1 VDKEKRQYFRI
12 DTEIPVT
19 VHLPDGEIL
28 PAVIVNLSVGG
39 LKFSCGRDT
48 VHQILPKD
56 QRTPGQ
62 IMGVM
67 IEIQFDL
74 QSSAQPRVSLNAM
87 ARVIHSE
94 RLAQDVFHVGVQ
106 FIRIEEADLAAL
118 KSYIDANLPQQLA

>member
-1 VDKEKRQYFRI
+1 MDREKRQYFRL
-12 DTEIPVT
+12 DTEIPLT
-19 VHLPDGEIL
+19 VGLPTGEIL
-28 PAVIVNLSVGG
+28 PAVIVNLSAGG

-62 IMGVM
+62 VMGVM

-74 QSSAQPRVSLNAM
+74 ESPAQPRFTLNAM

-118 KSYIDANLPQQLA
+118 KNFIDSNLPQHLA

>member
-1 VDKEKRQYFRI
+1 VDREKRQYLRL

-19 VHLPDGEIL
+19 VRLPKGETL
-28 PAVIVNLSVGG
+28 PAVIVNLSAGG
-39 LKFSCGRDT
+39 LKFSCRRDT

-62 IMGVM
+62 VMGVM
-67 IEIQFDL
+67 IEVQFDL
-74 QSSAQPRVSLNAM
+74 QPPAQPRMSLNAM

-106 FIRIEEADLAAL
+106 FIRIEEADLAIL
-118 KSYIDANLPQQLA
+118 KSYIDANLPQQMA

>member
-1 VDKEKRQYFRI
+1 MDKEQRQHPRLDARI
-12 DTEIPVT
+12 PGKVRLSSGDF
-19 VHLPDGEIL
+19 L
-28 PAVIVNLSVGG
+28 PALILNLSLGG

-48 VHQILPKD
+48 ANHILPKN

-62 IMGVM
+62 VMGVM

-74 QSSAQPRVSLNAM
+74 QPPSQPLLSIDAT

-106 FIRIEEADLAAL
+106 FSKIDAAAVQTL
-118 KSYIDANLPQQLA
+118 KAYIDGLSKQQPA

>member
-1 VDKEKRQYFRI
+1 MDREKRQYFRL
-12 DTEIPVT
+12 DTEIPLT
-19 VHLPDGEIL
+19 VGLPTGEIL
-28 PAVIVNLSVGG
+28 PAVIVNLSAGG

-62 IMGVM
+62 VIGVM
-67 IEIQFDL
+67 IEVHFDL
-74 QSSAQPRVSLNAM
+74 QPPAQPRLSLNTM

-106 FIRIEEADLAAL
+106 FFRIDEADLATL
-118 KSYIDANLPQQLA
+118 KSYIDANLPQRLV

>member
-1 VDKEKRQYFRI
+1 VEKDKRQYSRLE
-12 DTEIPVT
+12 TEIPVT
-19 VHLPDGEIL
+19 VRLPKGDVL
-28 PAVIVNLSVGG
+28 SAVIVNLSAGG

-67 IEIQFDL
+67 IEVRFELDPPE
-74 QSSAQPRVSLNAM
+74 QPRLSLGAM

-106 FIRIEEADLAAL
+106 FTRIEETDLVEL
-118 KSYIDANLPQQLA
+118 KHYIDVNLSRQPL

>member
-1 VDKEKRQYFRI
+1 
-12 DTEIPVT
+12 
-19 VHLPDGEIL
+19 
-28 PAVIVNLSVGG
+28 VIVNLSTGG
-39 LKFSCGRDT
+39 LKFSCGLDT

-62 IMGVM
+62 VIGVT

-74 QSSAQPRVSLNAM
+74 QPPAQPRLSLDAM

-118 KSYIDANLPQQLA
+118 KSYIDANLPPQLA